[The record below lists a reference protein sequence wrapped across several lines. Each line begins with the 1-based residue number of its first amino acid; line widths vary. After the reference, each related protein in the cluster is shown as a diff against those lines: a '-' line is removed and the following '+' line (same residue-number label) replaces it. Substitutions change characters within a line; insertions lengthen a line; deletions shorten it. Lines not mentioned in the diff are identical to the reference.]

1 MSVGAESARSDID
14 FQSRKSFL
22 DRTVWWQMPEI
33 PAYMKPRVT
42 WVAIDKKAETSQGLQ
57 AAAQRVFNFFAGLAI
72 LFALWWLGGY
82 LIYLNPSTTHFA
94 DFGPIPTFQAFPVL
108 WEEGTI
114 QNAVTASGYR
124 LGMGLLI
131 AIACGIPIGILIGR
145 SKKFREVSNAP
156 FQLLRMISP
165 LSWEPIAVIV
175 FLTWNQAIIFL
186 LAIAAVWPVAFS
198 TAAGLSKVDP
208 AWFNV
213 ARNLGAKP
221 WHLLT
226 QIILPAIAFDV
237 LTGIRL
243 ALGVA
248 WIVLVPAEFLGVTS
262 GLGYS
267 IEDARETLS
276 YNHLTA
282 MVLVIGVIGF
292 TLDSLCVLLI
302 KRFSWHRSG

>member
-1 MSVGAESARSDID
+1 MTEGAATAEVATSSQPKSGERRTVGGAATAGGSASARM
-14 FQSRKSFL
+14 KSTGRSLFN
-22 DRTVWWQMPEI
+22 
-33 PAYMKPRVT
+33 
-42 WVAIDKKAETSQGLQ
+42 WV
-57 AAAQRVFNFFAGLAI
+57 AGLAI

-82 LIYLNPSTTHFA
+82 LIFINPDTTHFA
-94 DFGPIPTFQAFPVL
+94 DFGPIPTFKAFPVL

-114 QNAVTASGYR
+114 QAAVLTSGYR
-124 LGMGLLI
+124 LSIGLFI
-131 AIACGIPIGILIGR
+131 AISCGIPIGILLGR
-145 SKKFREVSNAP
+145 SKTFRELSHSP

-175 FLTWNQAIIFL
+175 FVTWNQAIVFL
-186 LAIAAVWPVAFS
+186 LAIAAVWPVVFA
-198 TAAGLSKVDP
+198 TAAGLAKVDP
-208 AWFNV
+208 AWFKV

-221 WHLLT
+221 WHMLT

-267 IEDARETLS
+267 IADARETLS
-276 YNHLTA
+276 YDHLTA
-282 MVLVIGVIGF
+282 MVLVIGMFGYL
-292 TLDSLCVLLI
+292 LDSSCVLLI
-302 KRFSWHRSG
+302 KRFGWHRAE